1 MDYFGYT
8 VYENGD
14 ILRKDGKGMLK
25 PQKNKWGYLYVNI
38 SIDKEEYKI
47 RVHRL
52 VALYYIPNPD
62 NKPEVDHIVSEDITN
77 NSVSNLRW
85 ATRSEQAINR
95 GISNRNTSGV
105 KGVYKNKNGWVAQLR
120 LNGKTMT
127 KSCKTFELAVEKRKE
142 WELEHHVIN

>member
-38 SIDKEEYKI
+38 SIDKEEYKM

-85 ATRSEQAINR
+85 ATRSEQNINR
-95 GISNRNTSGV
+95 GMFCNNTSGV
-105 KGVYKNKNGWVAQLR
+105 KGVTKKGNSWKAQLQV
-120 LNGKTMT
+120 NGKVMT
-127 KSCKTFELAVEKRKE
+127 KTYKSYDKAVAKRKE
-142 WELEHHVIN
+142 WELEHHIIN

>member
-1 MDYFGYT
+1 MDYLGYT

-14 ILRKDGKGMLK
+14 ILRKDGKCMLK
-25 PQKNKWGYLYVNI
+25 PQKNKGGYLYVNL
-38 SIDKEEYKI
+38 SIDKEEYKML
-47 RVHRL
+47 VHRL

-85 ATRSEQAINR
+85 ATRSEQNINR
-95 GISNRNTSGV
+95 GMFCNNTSGV
-105 KGVYKNKNGWVAQLR
+105 KGVKKHKNSWKAQLTR
-120 LNGKTMT
+120 NGKTIT
-127 KSCKTFELAVEKRKE
+127 KTYKSFEKAVEKRKE